1 MQTGLIQ
8 LIHISGFGTLRPDQQ
23 HPSCHSSKRHD
34 HASIVHQLPI
44 SDSISIGFQAIDCNH
59 GLQSPRYSQKN
70 QKGRVMLQRQL

>member
-44 SDSISIGFQAIDCNH
+44 SDSMSIGFQSIDCSAH
-59 GLQSPRYSQKN
+59 SAISQTQSKESER
-70 QKGRVMLQRQL
+70 